1 MTALLHSPS
10 EFLAAFLERPDA
22 PGTCGVAVI
31 DQGELAC
38 SQVAGGAPDRLF
50 QAGSISKPIAALV
63 ALELVGRGELD
74 LDGDVNERLTS
85 WQVPGPQPV
94 SLRQLLGHTA
104 GVGVPFWPGYRQ
116 DEDVP
121 TPLQVLD
128 GVPPAQTPAV
138 RVDPAAAGQFSYSG
152 GGYLVVQQLI
162 ADATGL
168 PFAQA
173 ARSLVLEP
181 LGMTR
186 STYEQP
192 PPPALRAAAARGD
205 WHLYP
210 EAAAAGLWST
220 PADLARCVCAVQ
232 AALTGRRSALRA
244 ETVAMMVTPHAP
256 LPAAGDWEILPTL
269 GLRPPDSYG
278 LGLFLEGTDRFS
290 HLGGAFSFFSAIT
303 GSTEDGSGA
312 VVMTACDASPFLFEL
327 LLAISDSCGWTGFR
341 LAAD

>member
-1 MTALLHSPS
+1 MTAVLNSPS

-22 PGTCGVAVI
+22 PGTFGVAVI
-31 DQGELAC
+31 DQGELAW
-38 SQVAGGAPDRLF
+38 SQVAGGSPDRLF
-50 QAGSISKPIAALV
+50 QAGSISKPVAALV
-63 ALELVGRGELD
+63 ALELVGRGTLD

-85 WQVPGPQPV
+85 WQVPGPQRV

-104 GVGVPFWPGYRQ
+104 GVGVPFWAGYRQ
-116 DEDVP
+116 DEEVP

-138 RVDPAAAGQFSYSG
+138 RADPAAAGQFCYSG
-152 GGYLVVQQLI
+152 GGYLIVQQLI

-173 ARSLVLEP
+173 ARAIVLEP

-186 STYEQP
+186 STYAQP
-192 PPPALRAAAARGD
+192 PPAELRAAAARDD

-220 PADLARCVCAVQ
+220 PADLARWVCAVQ
-232 AALTGRRSALRA
+232 AALTGRPSALRA
-244 ETVAMMVTPHAP
+244 QTAALMVTPHAP
-256 LPAAGDWEILPTL
+256 LPAEGNWEILPAI
-269 GLRPPDSYG
+269 GIRPPDSYG

-303 GSTEDGSGA
+303 GSTADGSGA
-312 VVMTACDASPFLFEL
+312 VVMTASDASPFLLEV
-327 LLAISDSCGWTGFR
+327 LLAISDAYGWTGFR
-341 LAAD
+341 LAAH